1 MHGVVRKLCMDY
13 ITKNADYFSHYLTEP
28 FDQYVE
34 RKRRANAHGNHI
46 EMHALSEMFNRPIEI
61 YHYSEGMYLNFL
73 PIYWYI
79 QHVLRTYFFSVR
91 IFAWA
96 ADCFIARFS
105 CCFGPWFRFLKKLGY
120 TRNYRVIDAA
130 IGLQWVFT
138 FLGSIWWFTEI
149 Q

>member
-1 MHGVVRKLCMDY
+1 MDY

-91 IFAWA
+91 IFA
-96 ADCFIARFS
+96 
-105 CCFGPWFRFLKKLGY
+105 
-120 TRNYRVIDAA
+120 
-130 IGLQWVFT
+130 
-138 FLGSIWWFTEI
+138 
-149 Q
+149 